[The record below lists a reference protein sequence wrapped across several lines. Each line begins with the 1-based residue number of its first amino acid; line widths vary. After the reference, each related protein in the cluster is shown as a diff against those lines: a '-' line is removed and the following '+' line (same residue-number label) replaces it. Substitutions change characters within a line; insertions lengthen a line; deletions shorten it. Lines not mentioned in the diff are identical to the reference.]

1 MTNNNKYINT
11 KIALAKKQLRKDIEE
26 SDTSAKARSPSS
38 VAPSS
43 HTNTLAANISSLAER
58 LFLNNGNNLLSSAL
72 AKQLLNFGMNY
83 LIKQRKKNE
92 LKSSIAQVA
101 ERPYIEKNMG
111 SKVRRLAK
119 RNPDYYSWQSLAVQ
133 GIFAMGGVLLARKV
147 IKMITK

>member
-11 KIALAKKQLRKDIEE
+11 KIALAKKQLRKDIEQ
-26 SDTSAKARSPSS
+26 SDTGAKARSPSS
-38 VAPSS
+38 VAPS
-43 HTNTLAANISSLAER
+43 HTNTLATNISSLAER

-83 LIKQRKKNE
+83 LMKQRKKNE